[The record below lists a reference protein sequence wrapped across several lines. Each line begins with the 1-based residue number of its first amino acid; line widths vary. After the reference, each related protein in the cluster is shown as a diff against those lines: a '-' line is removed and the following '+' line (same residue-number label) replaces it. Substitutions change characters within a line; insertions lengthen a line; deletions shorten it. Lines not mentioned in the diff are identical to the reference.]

1 MSVLA
6 SDGVQQ
12 RSQADSVSIG
22 VHMKKPLP
30 GVAQPVNSYHDNL
43 ESIQVDH
50 DDMLSSKL
58 DTYRMYSSATRA
70 R

>member
-30 GVAQPVNSYHDNL
+30 GVAQPVNSYNL

-50 DDMLSSKL
+50 DGMLSSKL
-58 DTYRMYSSATRA
+58 DMYRMYSSATRA

>member
-22 VHMKKPLP
+22 VHIVGPLYLLI
-30 GVAQPVNSYHDNL
+30 S
-43 ESIQVDH
+43 
-50 DDMLSSKL
+50 
-58 DTYRMYSSATRA
+58 TRG
-70 R
+70 RHQFYLLLLHLFST